1 MVDRFERFSLAIS
14 EISRHWHKLA
24 SGEMK
29 RYGLRGAHAIYLLAM
44 LRYPEGISAPKLCE
58 LCCKDKSDVS
68 RMLSIMEEKGY
79 VTKEE
84 SGGSLY
90 RGLFKL
96 TDAGHTVA
104 QEVCGRASLA
114 VALAG
119 GDLATEK
126 REVLYEALE
135 SIAANLRKLSKKGL
149 PRE

>member
-1 MVDRFERFSLAIS
+1 MVDRSERFSLAIS
-14 EISRHWHKLA
+14 ELSRHWHKLA
-24 SGEMK
+24 SGEMR

-44 LRYPEGISAPKLCE
+44 QRYPDGITAPELCE

-68 RMLSIMEEKGY
+68 RMLAIMEEKNL
-79 VTKEE
+79 VTKEGA
-84 SGGSLY
+84 GGSLY

-96 TDAGHTVA
+96 TDAGRAVA
-104 QEVCGRASLA
+104 AEVCGRASLA

-119 GDLATEK
+119 ADLDEQK
-126 REVLYEALE
+126 REILYGALE